1 MDDPYPTTTHKS
13 QPFLCVPNP
22 PTRRAAMPLCVVPAI
37 FPILMPC
44 HINYTLIL
52 NILTPSILVAFGVLF
67 VLLVC
72 TALIAASEVAFMGM
86 SPTEVSEIRR
96 EGGTLSQ
103 QIQRI
108 QEKPHYLLA
117 TLLVGI
123 NFVNIAIVLVF
134 NHILEDV
141 FHALQPVSTMTQY
154 IIEVFIEIFV
164 LVLFGEI
171 MPKVYASSNRWS
183 VVRLMAS
190 PILLLRTL
198 CHPINWLM
206 VRSTE
211 SLERLIL
218 NGESGSSIS
227 QEDIDTAIDLTV
239 KESEHAKQDK
249 DLLKSIVKFGNVS
262 TRQIMRARVDVVTVD
277 ISDSF
282 ATVLETTR
290 SSGYSR
296 LPVLGDNED
305 EVKGIVFAKDLL
317 KHLHEKE
324 NPAFNWQ
331 DELLREAFF
340 VPETKKI
347 DKLLREFQQDRKHL
361 AIVVDEYGGVK
372 GIVTLE
378 DILEEIVGEI
388 EDEFDH
394 TDDRLYQKIDDNTY
408 VFDAKI
414 MLNDVYRTLQID
426 SETFTAVRGEADSL
440 AGLVLNIAK
449 RIPKEKEIITFE
461 RFVFEIQEA
470 SARRIAK
477 IKLTLLPDA

>member
-13 QPFLCVPNP
+13 QPFLCVP
-22 PTRRAAMPLCVVPAI
+22 TRSIRNAAMSLCVVPI
-37 FPILMPC
+37 FFPIFMPC
-44 HINYTLIL
+44 HINYTLLL

-134 NHILEDV
+134 NHILHDI
-141 FHALQPVSTMTQY
+141 FGALPTVSHTTQY
-154 IIEVFIEIFV
+154 VIEVMVEIFV

-171 MPKVYASSNRWS
+171 MPKVYASSNKWA

-190 PILLLRTL
+190 PILLLRTV

-211 SLERLIL
+211 YLEKIIL
-218 NGESGSSIS
+218 NGEGGSSIS

-262 TRQIMRARVDVVTVD
+262 TRQIMRARVDVTTVD
-277 ISDSF
+277 ISDDF
-282 ATVLETTR
+282 ATVLETVR

-305 EVKGIVFAKDLL
+305 EVRGIVFAKDLL
-317 KHLHEKE
+317 KHLHEKG
-324 NPAFNWQ
+324 NPVFNWQ
-331 DELLREAFF
+331 KDLLREAFF

-347 DKLLREFQQDRKHL
+347 DKLLREFQHDRKHL

-388 EDEFDH
+388 EDEFDD
-394 TDDRLYQKIDDNTY
+394 TADRLYQKIDENTY
-408 VFDAKI
+408 NFDAKI

-426 SETFTAVRGEADSL
+426 SETFTTVRGDADSL

-449 RIPKEKEIITFE
+449 RIPKAKETIVFD
-461 RFVFEIQEA
+461 RFSFEILEA
-470 SARRIAK
+470 NARRITK
-477 IKLTLLPDA
+477 IKLTIGA